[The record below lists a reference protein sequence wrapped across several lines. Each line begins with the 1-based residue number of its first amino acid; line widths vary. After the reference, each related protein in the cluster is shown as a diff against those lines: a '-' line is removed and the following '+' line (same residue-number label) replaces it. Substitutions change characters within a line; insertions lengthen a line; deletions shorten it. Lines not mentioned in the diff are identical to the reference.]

1 MSTELCHVW
10 EQSTSSS
17 PSSPPSSSWTPALS
31 LQTPRSWSSSV
42 VRPRADG
49 SHEML
54 VIGGVGAGNQ
64 TLASIEV
71 VSLSPSPRSDYLP
84 VSLPSGLSA
93 HCAVQLNS
101 SHTLIAGGST
111 ASSMAN
117 ISRSSWYLTEEGLLP
132 ATSMIQARAGHS
144 CTSLVS
150 PIGEVEVV
158 VVGGVT
164 MAGVRKVLDTVEI
177 FNPRTGR
184 WRLGPSLPRP
194 IFGGSMLE
202 LSGQPVLFGGRYED
216 EDTGLHQ
223 SSQSY
228 LYQNTWRS
236 GALRLR
242 DPRDLATILPAPP
255 AC

>member
-10 EQSTSSS
+10 EQSTSS

-164 MAGVRKVLDTVEI
+164 MAGVRKVLETVEI

-242 DPRDLATILPAPP
+242 DPRDFATILPAPP

>member
-10 EQSTSSS
+10 EQSSTSSS
-17 PSSPPSSSWTPALS
+17 SSPRASWSPSLS
-31 LQTPRSWSSSV
+31 LKTPRSWSSSV
-42 VRPRADG
+42 VRPRAEG
-49 SHEML
+49 SQEML
-54 VIGGVGAGNQ
+54 VIGGVGPGNE

-71 VSLSPSPRSDYLP
+71 VSLTPRPRADYLP
-84 VSLPSGLSA
+84 LSLPSGLSA

-111 ASSMAN
+111 ASFMAN
-117 ISRSSWYLTEEGLLP
+117 ISRSTWYLTEDRLLP
-132 ATSMIQARAGHS
+132 ATSMIQARAGHA

-194 IFGGSMLE
+194 VFGGSMLE

-216 EDTGLHQ
+216 DQTGLHQ